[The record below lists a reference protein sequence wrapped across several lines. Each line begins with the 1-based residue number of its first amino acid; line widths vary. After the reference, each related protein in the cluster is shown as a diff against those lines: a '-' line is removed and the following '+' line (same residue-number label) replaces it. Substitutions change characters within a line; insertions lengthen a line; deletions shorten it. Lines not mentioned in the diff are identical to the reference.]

1 MSVATPNEKTQLKG
15 IDVLKN
21 IYHKYMVKSHT
32 LFVVI
37 VILFIALFLFL
48 SLSIKV
54 SIIETLDGTSGDDK
68 LIINQMVYYPI
79 NKVYVYQDRSKR
91 IVPYDVLGIEYVDET
106 YTVVFID
113 NIVGAEGFEGVI
125 KIDVEKEQVSLLS
138 VIFGFNKRYV
148 ESNLK

>member
-113 NIVGAEGFEGVI
+113 NIVGDEGFEGVI

>member
-1 MSVATPNEKTQLKG
+1 MPVATPNEKTQLKG